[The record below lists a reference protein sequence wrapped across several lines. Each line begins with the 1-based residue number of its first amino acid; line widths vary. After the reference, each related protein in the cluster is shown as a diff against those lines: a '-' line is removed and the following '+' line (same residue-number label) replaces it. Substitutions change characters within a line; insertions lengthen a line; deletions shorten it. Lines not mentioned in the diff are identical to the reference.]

1 MRKASSISSVFIILI
16 ISLNLG
22 VASHYCG
29 GQLAESRVVYGN
41 GIAGCGMNC
50 TDTEPGKNPFENA
63 FIPVTCCSDSFTDIS
78 SDEYHPAPVN
88 NSITVQLSTPLTV
101 NSTMLLPV
109 VYKSLLISQR
119 PPPLLTEVSLP
130 FIQVFII

>member
-1 MRKASSISSVFIILI
+1 MRKASSISFVFITLI

-22 VASHYCG
+22 VVSHYCG

-41 GIAGCGMNC
+41 GTAGCGMNC
-50 TDTEPGKNPFENA
+50 TDAYPVDNQLENV
-63 FIPVTCCSDSFTDIS
+63 FIPVACCSDSFTDIS
-78 SDEYHPAPVN
+78 SDEYHSATVS
-88 NSITVQLSTPLTV
+88 NSFTGQLSTLSTV
-101 NSTMLLPV
+101 NNTILLPV
-109 VYKSLLISQR
+109 VYKTLLISQR

>member
-1 MRKASSISSVFIILI
+1 MKKASSISFVFITLI

-22 VASHYCG
+22 VVSHYCG

-41 GIAGCGMNC
+41 GTAGCGMNC
-50 TDTEPGKNPFENA
+50 TGTEPGKNPFEDV
-63 FIPVTCCSDSFTDIS
+63 FIPVACCSDIFTDIS
-78 SDEYHPAPVN
+78 SDEYHPVPVN
-88 NSITVQLSTPLTV
+88 NSFTVQLSTPLTV

-119 PPPLLTEVSLP
+119 PPPLLTEVSLAL
-130 FIQVFII
+130 IQVFII

>member
-1 MRKASSISSVFIILI
+1 MRKASSISFVFITLI

-22 VASHYCG
+22 VVSHYCG

-41 GIAGCGMNC
+41 GTAGCEMNC
-50 TDTEPGKNPFENA
+50 ADAEPGDNPFESV
-63 FIPVTCCSDSFTDIS
+63 FIPASCCSDSFTEFS
-78 SDEYHPAPVN
+78 SDEYHSVTVS
-88 NSITVQLSTPLTV
+88 NSFTVQLSTLSIV
-101 NSTMLLPV
+101 NSTILLPV
-109 VYKSLLISQR
+109 VYKSLLASQR

>member
-1 MRKASSISSVFIILI
+1 MRKASSISFVFITLI

-22 VASHYCG
+22 VVSHYCG

-41 GIAGCGMNC
+41 GTAGCGMNC
-50 TDTEPGKNPFENA
+50 TGTNTGENPSENV
-63 FIPVTCCSDSFTDIS
+63 FTPVSCCSDSFTGIS
-78 SDEYHPAPVN
+78 SDVYTSATASYSFTGQIN
-88 NSITVQLSTPLTV
+88 TLSTV
-101 NSTMLLPV
+101 NSISLLTV
-109 VYKSLLISQR
+109 AYKSLLILQR

>member
-50 TDTEPGKNPFENA
+50 TGTNTGENQSENI
-63 FIPVTCCSDSFTDIS
+63 FIPVSCCSDSFTDIS
-78 SDEYHPAPVN
+78 SDEYTSAKA
-88 NSITVQLSTPLTV
+88 SYSFTGQLSTLSTV
-101 NSTMLLPV
+101 NSTLLLPV
-109 VYKSLLISQR
+109 VYKSLLILQR

-130 FIQVFII
+130 LIQVFII

>member
-29 GQLAESRVVYGN
+29 GKLAESRVVYGN
-41 GIAGCGMNC
+41 GLAGCGMNC
-50 TDTEPGKNPFENA
+50 TGTDPGENPPENV
-63 FIPVTCCSDSFTDIS
+63 FIPVSCCSDSFTDIS
-78 SDEYHPAPVN
+78 SDEYTSATA
-88 NSITVQLSTPLTV
+88 SYSFTGQISTLSTV
-101 NSTMLLPV
+101 NSTSLLPV
-109 VYKSLLISQR
+109 VYKSLLILQR

-130 FIQVFII
+130 LIQVFII